1 MIKFGEV
8 QSFVDAVALMR
19 EKQKWASVHKD
30 YNSLAD
36 VRYRESIVDEMLA
49 TLKRNVARTL
59 KEKQKKAQP
68 TLC

>member
-8 QSFVDAVALMR
+8 QAFVEAVDLMR

-59 KEKQKKAQP
+59 KEKKQKAQP
-68 TLC
+68 SLC

>member
-1 MIKFGEV
+1 MIKFCEV
-8 QSFVDAVALMR
+8 QSFVEAVALMR
-19 EKQKWASVHKD
+19 EKQQWASVHKD

-49 TLKRNVARTL
+49 TLKRNVVRTL